1 MPRPLVSRILSVACS
16 SSSPSFAVSA
26 AGWHPQSVLGV
37 GGGGGGGGSGSK
49 VTAGLTS
56 PTLPSS
62 LSMSSEMLVMSYK
75 STSFSGALFDPTPGE
90 LSIWDMNQ
98 KKVQVRLY
106 IGISL
111 IFLILFFLKT
121 VLPLTP
127 AIAVNCMAFNHNSNL
142 LVTGG
147 VDGMIRLFGKEL
159 GRERFQLLLLCI
171 TLCVCV
177 CV

>member
-1 MPRPLVSRILSVACS
+1 MACS

-26 AGWHPQSVLGV
+26 ASWHPQSALGV
-37 GGGGGGGGSGSK
+37 GGGGGGGSGSK

-75 STSFSGALFDPTPGE
+75 STSFSDTLFDPTPGE

-106 IGISL
+106 AGISL
-111 IFLILFFLKT
+111 ILKFFFFLY
-121 VLPLTP
+121 
-127 AIAVNCMAFNHNSNL
+127 NN
-142 LVTGG
+142 
-147 VDGMIRLFGKEL
+147 
-159 GRERFQLLLLCI
+159 
-171 TLCVCV
+171 
-177 CV
+177 

>member
-1 MPRPLVSRILSVACS
+1 
-16 SSSPSFAVSA
+16 
-26 AGWHPQSVLGV
+26 
-37 GGGGGGGGSGSK
+37 
-49 VTAGLTS
+49 
-56 PTLPSS
+56 
-62 LSMSSEMLVMSYK
+62 MSYK

-98 KKVQVRLY
+98 KKVQVRRLY
-106 IGISL
+106 VGILL
-111 IFLILFFLKT
+111 IFKILFFLKT

-177 CV
+177 CSCLQ